1 MPLASRLETQQIL
14 LANSLTLAQAENPKA
29 TKPGSPT
36 FNFSALSTL
45 DPGSQGPEVKQLQTT
60 LKALGYYSG
69 TIDGV
74 YGESTVAAV
83 SKFQQATG
91 LTADGV
97 AGFTTLNRLE
107 AAIARQKQLSPA
119 PQPETQPETA
129 PTVESGQRSWVI
141 WLLGVLAIAGL
152 GTGLLYLLQRRSQS
166 PKYPTA
172 TLPAASQTPA
182 IAEPM
187 VSDTE
192 PVDTPIL
199 NGTNGHSTVA
209 PEVNNSSSAPL
220 TVGETT
226 RLSRINIVDELVK
239 ELRSPDPTKRRK
251 AIWEL
256 GQRGDTQAVQ
266 PLVDLMI
273 DSDSKQRSLI
283 LASLSEIGVRT
294 LKPMNRALAISL
306 QDENP
311 EVRKNAI
318 RDVTRI
324 YDLVAQISQL
334 LRHATE
340 DPDAEVQET
349 ARWALNQVSR
359 IRTAATMDM
368 PSLKNSISSPES
380 LPERLPENLEH

>member
-1 MPLASRLETQQIL
+1 MPFASRLETQQVLI
-14 LANSLTLAQAENPKA
+14 ANSLTLAQAATPEATTLSNPA
-29 TKPGSPT
+29 

-45 DPGSQGPEVKQLQTT
+45 NPGGQGPEVKQLQTT
-60 LKALGYYSG
+60 LKALGYYNG

-74 YGESTVAAV
+74 YGESTVTAV
-83 SKFQQATG
+83 SKFQQAMG

-97 AGFTTLNRLE
+97 AGSTTIQRLE
-107 AAIARQKQLSPA
+107 AAIAQQKQLSSA
-119 PQPETQPETA
+119 PQTETQPETT
-129 PTVESGQRSWVI
+129 PTVESEQRSWVI
-141 WLLGVLAIAGL
+141 WLLGVLAIAGI
-152 GTGLLYLLQRRSQS
+152 GTGLLYLLQRRSQAH
-166 PKYPTA
+166 KHPTA
-172 TLPAASQTPA
+172 IPAAFETPGV
-182 IAEPM
+182 AEPT
-187 VSDTE
+187 VSDAE
-192 PVDTPIL
+192 PVDTPML
-199 NGTNGHSTVA
+199 NGVNGHSTVISEA
-209 PEVNNSSSAPL
+209 NDSSSAPL

-239 ELRSPDPTKRRK
+239 ELRSPDPAKRRK

-349 ARWALNQVSR
+349 ARWALNQVNR

-368 PSLKNSISSPES
+368 PSLKNSVSPPES
-380 LPERLPENLEH
+380 LPERFPENMEH

>member
-1 MPLASRLETQQIL
+1 MPFASRLETQQVLI
-14 LANSLTLAQAENPKA
+14 ANSLTLAQAVTPEATTLSNPA
-29 TKPGSPT
+29 

-45 DPGSQGPEVKQLQTT
+45 NPGGQGPEVKQLQTT
-60 LKALGYYSG
+60 LKALGYYNG

-74 YGESTVAAV
+74 YGESTVTAV
-83 SKFQQATG
+83 SKFQQAMG

-97 AGFTTLNRLE
+97 AGSTTIQRLE
-107 AAIARQKQLSPA
+107 AAIAQQKQLSSA
-119 PQPETQPETA
+119 PQTETQPETT
-129 PTVESGQRSWVI
+129 PTVESEQRSWVI
-141 WLLGVLAIAGL
+141 WLLGVLAIAGI
-152 GTGLLYLLQRRSQS
+152 GTGLLYLLQRRTQA
-166 PKYPTA
+166 PKHPTA
-172 TLPAASQTPA
+172 IPAAFETPGV
-182 IAEPM
+182 AEPTM
-187 VSDTE
+187 SDAE
-192 PVDTPIL
+192 PVDTPML
-199 NGTNGHSTVA
+199 NGVNGHSTVISEA
-209 PEVNNSSSAPL
+209 NDSSSAPL

-239 ELRSPDPTKRRK
+239 ELRSPDPAKRRK

-349 ARWALNQVSR
+349 ARWALNQVNR

-368 PSLKNSISSPES
+368 PSLKNSVSPPES
-380 LPERLPENLEH
+380 LPERFPENMEH